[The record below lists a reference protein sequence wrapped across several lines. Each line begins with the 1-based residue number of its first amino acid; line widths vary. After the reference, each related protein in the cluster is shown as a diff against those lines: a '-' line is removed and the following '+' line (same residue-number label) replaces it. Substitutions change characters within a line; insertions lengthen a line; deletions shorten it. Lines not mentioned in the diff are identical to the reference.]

1 MVPPSRRN
9 GGLAVPLWEWAD
21 YGISHT
27 KAIPAANRPGDP
39 ERVAAIAAL
48 GWDELVAACEARLA
62 KPMSDEMFNRICV
75 DIVVI
80 VERVQATRCSCPPN
94 RSWRCRSCQHRAL
107 LDPPKGT

>member
-1 MVPPSRRN
+1 MVRPSRRN

-27 KAIPAANRPGDP
+27 KAIPDANRTGDP
-39 ERVAAIAAL
+39 ERVAAIAAR

-62 KPMSDEMFNRICV
+62 KPMSDEMFNRICI

-80 VERVQATRCSCPPN
+80 VERVQATRCSCRPN
-94 RSWRCRSCQHRAL
+94 RSRGCLSCRLRAL
-107 LDPPKGT
+107 LDPPEGA